1 MPLRST
7 LKTANLPGPP
17 AGDLEI
23 WAEILRFKVR
33 SGGSVTLNQ
42 DETKALLAVLEDG
55 LRQKEDL
62 SRICQALDHLSTGC
76 AYPREIRRRLREI
89 SSGGW
94 CAPERVPIETQN
106 GGFDSIWG
114 HFAKALIEEGI
125 SNVEYVYRGEAYRV
139 GFRGKSVYSVTLIST
154 ASDTLDK
161 CLWKESQGRRRLSLR
176 LREVIAGAQKRRAG
190 QTTSSEE
197 TLSCFHD
204 G

>member
-42 DETKALLAVLEDG
+42 DETKVLLAVLEDG

-114 HFAKALIEEGI
+114 HFAKAPIEEGI

-190 QTTSSEE
+190 KTASSEE
-197 TLSCFHD
+197 TPQCFHD

>member
-42 DETKALLAVLEDG
+42 DETKVLLAVLEDG

-62 SRICQALDHLSTGC
+62 SRICQALDHLSAGC

-114 HFAKALIEEGI
+114 HFAKAPMIEEG
-125 SNVEYVYRGEAYRV
+125 Y
-139 GFRGKSVYSVTLIST
+139 F
-154 ASDTLDK
+154 
-161 CLWKESQGRRRLSLR
+161 
-176 LREVIAGAQKRRAG
+176 KRRVC
-190 QTTSSEE
+190 
-197 TLSCFHD
+197 L
-204 G
+204 